1 MNSKLWIRRALSTC
15 SMVAIFA
22 TYSMVALA
30 ATPKASGELLVSG
43 SDGAIVTVDGQTA
56 LSGRTIFS
64 GSTIVTSET
73 ASAILSCAAA
83 GSIKLAPNST
93 AVVSF
98 DGSTLTANL
107 NSGSLTVVSA
117 AQPITVTTPNGVV
130 NVNAGET
137 ATTASQDNNTTKKK
151 GGSAWIWWG
160 VVFGAAAVALIGTAV
175 MSSDSNFG
183 SGGTVVPGPPTTS
196 GGV

>member
-1 MNSKLWIRRALSTC
+1 
-15 SMVAIFA
+15 
-22 TYSMVALA
+22 MVALA

-43 SDGAIVTVDGQTA
+43 SDDAVVTVDGQSA

-64 GSTIVTSET
+64 GSTIVTSEN

-93 AVVSF
+93 AVVTF

-107 NSGSLTVVSA
+107 NSGSLTVVSS
-117 AQPITVTTPNGVV
+117 AQPVAVTTPYGVV
-130 NVNAGET
+130 SINAGET
-137 ATTASQDNNTTKKK
+137 AAASQDSNTTKKK
-151 GGSAWIWWG
+151 GGSAWIVWG
-160 VVFGAAAVALIGTAV
+160 VIFGAAAVALIGTAV
-175 MSSDSNFG
+175 LGSDSNFG

-196 GGV
+196 SGT

>member
-1 MNSKLWIRRALSTC
+1 
-15 SMVAIFA
+15 
-22 TYSMVALA
+22 MVALA

-43 SDGAIVTVDGQTA
+43 SDDAVVTVDGQSA

-64 GSTIVTSET
+64 GSTIVTSEN

-93 AVVSF
+93 AVVTF

-107 NSGSLTVVSA
+107 NAGSLTVVSS
-117 AQPITVTTPNGVV
+117 AQPVAVTTPHGVV
-130 NVNAGET
+130 NINAGET
-137 ATTASQDNNTTKKK
+137 AAASQDSNTTKKK
-151 GGSAWIWWG
+151 GGSAWIVWG
-160 VVFGAAAVALIGTAV
+160 VIFGAAAVALIGTAV
-175 MSSDSNFG
+175 LGSDSHFG

-196 GGV
+196 SGS

>member
-30 ATPKASGELLVSG
+30 GTPKASGELLVSG
-43 SDGAIVTVDGQTA
+43 SDDAIVTVDGQTA

-64 GSTIVTSET
+64 GSTIVTSDT
-73 ASAILSCAAA
+73 ASAILSCGAA
-83 GSIKLAPNST
+83 GSIKFAPNST

-98 DGSTLTANL
+98 DGSALTANL
-107 NSGSLTVVSA
+107 SSGSLTVVSS
-117 AQPITVTTPNGVV
+117 AQPIAVTTPTGVF
-130 NVNAGET
+130 NINAGET
-137 ATTASQDNNTTKKK
+137 ATTTSQDSNSKKK
-151 GGSAWIWWG
+151 GGSGWIWFG
-160 VVFGAAAVALIGTAV
+160 VILGAAAVALIGTAV
-175 MSSDSNFG
+175 VGSDSNFG

>member
-1 MNSKLWIRRALSTC
+1 MNSKLWITRALSTC

-30 ATPKASGELLVSG
+30 GTPKATGELLVSG
-43 SDGAIVTVDGQTA
+43 SDDAIVTVDGQTA

-83 GSIKLAPNST
+83 GSVKLAPNST
-93 AVVSF
+93 AIVSF

-107 NSGSLTVVSA
+107 NSGSLTVVSSA
-117 AQPITVTTPNGVV
+117 HPIAVTTPNGVV

-137 ATTASQDNNTTKKK
+137 ATTASQDSNTKKK

-175 MSSDSNFG
+175 MSSDSEFG

-196 GGV
+196 SPS

>member
-43 SDGAIVTVDGQTA
+43 SDDAVVTVDGQSA

-64 GSTIVTSET
+64 GSTIVTSEN

-93 AVVSF
+93 AVVTF

-107 NSGSLTVVSA
+107 NSGSLTVVSS
-117 AQPITVTTPNGVV
+117 AQPVAVTTPYGVV
-130 NVNAGET
+130 SINAGET
-137 ATTASQDNNTTKKK
+137 AAASQDSNTTKKK
-151 GGSAWIWWG
+151 GGSAWIVWG
-160 VVFGAAAVALIGTAV
+160 VIFGAAAVALIGTAV
-175 MSSDSNFG
+175 LGSDSNFG

-196 GGV
+196 SGT